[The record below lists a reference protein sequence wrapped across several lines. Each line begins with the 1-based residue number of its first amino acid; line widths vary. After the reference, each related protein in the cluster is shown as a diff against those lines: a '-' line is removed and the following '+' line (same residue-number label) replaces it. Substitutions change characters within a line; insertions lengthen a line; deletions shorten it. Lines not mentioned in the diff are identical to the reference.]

1 MEVKNMSCFNCKCNC
16 NCALAAIIASVI
28 IGVVAAFLQITG
40 VIEILPVFLWVV
52 LGISVVYLAVITV
65 SSSIAGGYD
74 GCGCKCSIL
83 SVVIAGILGSIL
95 FSVILLAVGVTAG
108 SVVSAILVGL
118 LLLSFSLLIAGTA
131 CYARCLAD
139 CGE

>member
-1 MEVKNMSCFNCKCNC
+1 MSCFNCRCSC
-16 NCALAAIIASVI
+16 SCALIAIIASVI

-40 VIEILPVFLWVV
+40 VITVLPVFLWVV
-52 LGISVVYLAVITV
+52 LGIAVVYLAIITV
-65 SSSIAGGYD
+65 AAAIAKGYD

-95 FSVILLAVGVTAG
+95 FSVVFLAVGVTAG
-108 SVVSAILVGL
+108 SVASAILTGL
-118 LLLSFSLLIAGTA
+118 LLISFSLLITGTA
-131 CYARCLAD
+131 CFARCLAD